1 MSQYVAVQPSTGR
14 IEFKFGA
21 MGTPDPEGYTGP
33 PTGAPPPFP
42 TSQVVWMPWQGQI
55 RMSEAPTPTSEY
67 MWTDAGP
74 TWVEKAPLDIVVE
87 RTIDRIDSAA
97 DTARMA
103 VIAKQTNTPEYQ
115 RAEAQARAFKAAG
128 YPVGAVPRNVAG
140 WVAAKWRDEMSAQQ
154 AADDIIATADRWY
167 QLLDDIRDMRLA
179 AKEDVRHAADP
190 AEVAARARLLET
202 DLYTL
207 MAGAE

>member
-1 MSQYVAVQPSTGR
+1 VQPSTRR
-14 IEFKFGA
+14 IEFKYGA
-21 MGTPDPEGYTGP
+21 MGVPDPEGYTGP
-33 PTGAPPPFP
+33 LTGSPPLP
-42 TSQVVWMPWQGQI
+42 TSEVIWMPWQGQL

-74 TWVEKAPLDIVVE
+74 VWVERAPLDDLVAAA
-87 RTIDRIDSAA
+87 IDRIDSAA

-128 YPVGAVPRNVAG
+128 YPVGEVPRNVAG
-140 WVAAKWRDEMSAQQ
+140 WAAAKWRDELTAQA

-167 QLLDDIRDMRLA
+167 ELLDDIRDMRLA
-179 AKEDVRHAADP
+179 AKEDVRHAAD
-190 AEVAARARLLET
+190 AIEVAARVQRFAV
-202 DLYTL
+202 DLSNL
-207 MAGAE
+207 MEEAE

>member
-1 MSQYVAVQPSTGR
+1 MSQYIAVQTSTRR
-14 IEFKFGA
+14 IEFKLGA
-21 MGTPDPEGYTGP
+21 QGRRDPEGYSGPLTGS
-33 PTGAPPPFP
+33 PPPFP
-42 TSQVVWMPWQGQI
+42 TSEVIWMPWQGQL

-74 TWVEKAPLDIVVE
+74 VWIESAPLDNLVAVA
-87 RTIDRIDSAA
+87 IDRIDSAA
-97 DTARMA
+97 DAARMA

-128 YPVGAVPRNVAG
+128 YPVDDVPRNVAG
-140 WVAAKWRDEMSAQQ
+140 WVAAKWRDEMTAQQ

-179 AKEDVRHAADP
+179 AKEDVRHAAD
-190 AEVAARARLLET
+190 AVEVATLARRLET

-207 MAGAE
+207 MEGSE

>member
-1 MSQYVAVQPSTGR
+1 MSQHIAVQPSTGR
-14 IEFKFGA
+14 IEFKYGA
-21 MGTPDPEGYTGP
+21 MGKPDPEGYTGP
-33 PTGAPPPFP
+33 LTGAPPPFP
-42 TSQVVWMPWQGQI
+42 TSRVVWMPWQGKI
-55 RMSEAPTPTSEY
+55 EMSAAPTPTSQY

-74 TWVEKAPLDIVVE
+74 AWVETAPLDILVE

-97 DTARMA
+97 DAARMA

-128 YPVGAVPRNVAG
+128 YPAGDVPRNVAG
-140 WVAAKWRDEMSAQQ
+140 WAAAKWRDEMTAQQ
-154 AADDIIATADRWY
+154 AADDIIVTADRWY

-179 AKEDVRHAADP
+179 AKEDVRHAA
-190 AEVAARARLLET
+190 AAGEVAARARRLET

-207 MAGAE
+207 MEGAE